1 MSTVFLSP
9 SLQDFNPYV
18 TGNGSEA
25 DFMNRLADE
34 MTPGLLLNGVGLSRS
49 DRSGGVVDAIAKSNA
64 YGPDLHVSLHS
75 NASPDGMEGRMQGP
89 EIYYY
94 KNSAEGLRA
103 AELIAAQLGQ
113 VYPFG
118 ETVSLIPTDDEL
130 AELVRTKAP
139 AVFIEVGYHDNPSD
153 AAWIES
159 SLPSIADAINRG
171 IADYLEI
178 PYSDTDG
185 AQVGRVTISSG
196 TLNLRSAP
204 SSNSRVIG
212 SLQNGE
218 IVVILRSVPNWY
230 QLLTD
235 NGTGYAAS
243 RYIRQIG

>member
-9 SLQDFNPYV
+9 SLQSYNPYV

-34 MTPGLLLNGVGLSRS
+34 MTPGLLLGGVGLSRS
-49 DRSGGVVDAIAKSNA
+49 DRNGSVADAIAKSNA

-75 NASPDGMEGRMQGP
+75 NAAPEGMDGRIQGP

-94 KNSAEGLRA
+94 KDSAEGLRA

-118 ETVSLIPTDDEL
+118 ETVTLIPADDEL

-139 AVFIEVGYHDNPSD
+139 AVFVEVGYHDNPAD

-159 SLPSIADAINRG
+159 SLPQIADAINRG

-178 PYSDTDG
+178 PFSDTDG
-185 AQVGRVTISSG
+185 ARVGRVTLDSG
-196 TLNLRSAP
+196 TLNLRAAP
-204 SSNSRVIG
+204 GTNARVIG
-212 SLQNGE
+212 TLKSGE
-218 IVVILRSVPNWY
+218 IVVILRRVPNWY
-230 QLLTD
+230 QVLTED
-235 NGTGYAAS
+235 GTGYVAD
-243 RYIRQIG
+243 RYITQL

>member
-25 DFMNRLADE
+25 EFMNRLTDE
-34 MTPGLLLNGVGLSRS
+34 MIPGLLLNGIGLSRS
-49 DRSGGVVDAIAKSNA
+49 SPNGTVADAINKSNA

-75 NASPDGMEGRMQGP
+75 NAAPEGMDGAVQGP
-89 EIYYY
+89 EVYYY
-94 KNSAEGLRA
+94 KDSADGLRA
-103 AELIAAQLGQ
+103 AELIAAQLAQ

-118 ETVSLIPTDDEL
+118 DTVTLIPTDDEL

-139 AVFIEVGYHDNPSD
+139 AVFIEVGYHDNPAD

-159 SLPSIADAINRG
+159 NLSDIADAINRG

-178 PYSDTDG
+178 PFSDTDG
-185 AQVGRVTISSG
+185 ARVGRVSLSSG
-196 TLNLRSAP
+196 TLNLRAAP
-204 SSNSRVIG
+204 STNARVIG
-212 SLQNGE
+212 SLDNGE

-230 QLLTD
+230 QVLTES
-235 NGTGYAAS
+235 GTGYAAD
-243 RYIRQIG
+243 RYITQL

>member
-34 MTPGLLLNGVGLSRS
+34 MTPGLLLNGISVSRS
-49 DRSGGVVDAIAKSNA
+49 DRQGSVADAIAKSNA

-75 NASPDGMEGRMQGP
+75 NAAPDGMGGTVRGP

-94 KNSAEGLRA
+94 KDSEEGLRA
-103 AELIAAQLGQ
+103 AELIAAQLAQ

-118 ETVSLIPTDDEL
+118 DTVELIPTSDEL

-139 AVFIEVGYHDNPSD
+139 AVFIEVGYHDNPAD
-153 AAWIES
+153 AAWIETN
-159 SLPSIADAINRG
+159 LPEIASAINRG

-178 PYSDTDG
+178 PFSDTNG
-185 AQVGRVTISSG
+185 ARVGRVNITSG

-204 SSNSRVIG
+204 STNARVIG
-212 SLQNGE
+212 SLSDGE

-230 QLLTD
+230 QVLTED
-235 NGTGYAAS
+235 GTGYVAD
-243 RYIRQIG
+243 RFITQL